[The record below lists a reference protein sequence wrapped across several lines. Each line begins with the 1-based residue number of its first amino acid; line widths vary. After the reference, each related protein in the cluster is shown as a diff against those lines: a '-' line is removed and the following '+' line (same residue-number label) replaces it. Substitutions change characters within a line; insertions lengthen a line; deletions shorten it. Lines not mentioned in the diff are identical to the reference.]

1 MLRSSVGTWAI
12 GSRSGID
19 DDGLLADGGGD
30 GSNGVGTSARADV
43 GSLDNGAGGD
53 ATAGVNSSDGAGD
66 SSGRHDDSGD
76 TTDGVSTR
84 RNLGRRGIA
93 DSRGVLDS
101 DGRCR
106 DGVDAGSRARSD
118 HGSRH
123 HNNLGG
129 GRRWRRSLGRR
140 RRRRRS
146 LGRSLGRGRDRE
158 DLSLGLGGG
167 GCDDYSH
174 RVSDI
179 GLYLAFFLRRRRSIG
194 MPHTRRLASHGLP
207 DGGTAGSAHG
217 GGIIQTLPEK
227 VLVGMTV
234 VGGRDAAGQRRQGG
248 GNKLSLHCEYK

>member
-1 MLRSSVGTWAI
+1 M
-12 GSRSGID
+12 
-19 DDGLLADGGGD
+19 
-30 GSNGVGTSARADV
+30 
-43 GSLDNGAGGD
+43 
-53 ATAGVNSSDGAGD
+53 NSSDGAGD

-93 DSRGVLDS
+93 DSGSLLDS
-101 DGRCR
+101 NGRCR
-106 DGVDAGSRARSD
+106 EGVGSGGRARSN

-123 HNNLGG
+123 HNNFGG

-140 RRRRRS
+140 RGRRRCLDR
-146 LGRSLGRGRDRE
+146 RSLGRGRDRE

-167 GCDDYSH
+167 CDDYSH

-179 GLYLAFFLRRRRSIG
+179 GLYLAYFSRRRRSIG

-207 DGGTAGSAHG
+207 DGSTAGSAHG
-217 GGIIQTLPEK
+217 GGIIQTLLEK

-248 GNKLSLHCEYK
+248 GNKLSLHREYK